1 MASTKSATK
10 LSGILASLSET
21 LTEFRTESAEIESS
35 FFELVDEIAE
45 LGPPPA
51 AAGAP
56 AATVAIDATELEAKA
71 LESVAVERLETLDR
85 SLAEQRAEFSGKQDR
100 LADDVGQLR
109 ELVDRQV
116 QLFVTLINSTT
127 KLKNSNASRKR
138 SRKKSPE
145 DEVLDEVFEQF
156 EKLRGAATAGCT
168 VSAT

>member
-1 MASTKSATK
+1 MASTESATK

-21 LTEFRTESAEIESS
+21 LVEFRTESAEIESS

-51 AAGAP
+51 EAGAP
-56 AATVAIDATELEAKA
+56 ATAIEATELAAKA

-116 QLFVTLINSTT
+116 QLFATLINSTT
-127 KLKNSNASRKR
+127 KLKNGNSSRKR

-168 VSAT
+168 VSAK

>member
-1 MASTKSATK
+1 MPSTESASK

-21 LTEFRTESAEIESS
+21 LVEFRTESAEIESS

-51 AAGAP
+51 AAAP
-56 AATVAIDATELEAKA
+56 AAPTPAIDPAELEAKA

-85 SLAEQRAEFSGKQDR
+85 SIAEQRAEIAGKQDR

-109 ELVDRQV
+109 ELVDRQS
-116 QLFVTLINSTT
+116 QLFAALINSTT
-127 KLKNSNASRKR
+127 KLKNNNSTRKR

-156 EKLRGAATAGCT
+156 EKLRGAAVAGRAA
-168 VSAT
+168 SAT